1 MKFKVNYYYIV
12 NKKGERK
19 MSVNIETQDY
29 IKQKEIQRQRQN
41 QNNNNEQDNKI
52 SISTSNTSNNTMNNV
67 LFSTTAEVPF
77 QEVIKPLPTNDA
89 MLISSKTIGE
99 DKNITGFNNQNK
111 ILLF

>member
-41 QNNNNEQDNKI
+41 QNNNNNDFVTYFVAAI
-52 SISTSNTSNNTMNNV
+52 IV
-67 LFSTTAEVPF
+67 FFIYVILF
-77 QEVIKPLPTNDA
+77 N
-89 MLISSKTIGE
+89 
-99 DKNITGFNNQNK
+99 
-111 ILLF
+111 